1 MDRTER
7 QKLCIKRWV
16 KSGGKGSLICATG
29 FGKSRI
35 ALTIIQ
41 SLVVKNPD
49 LSVLIVVPT
58 EALKVQWI
66 DHLSK
71 WNLLYNCDVKI
82 INTVIKYSYI
92 VDLLILDEEHLFA
105 SQSFEKVF

>member
-1 MDRTER
+1 MDRTEL
-7 QKLCIKRWV
+7 QKLCIKRCV

-58 EALKVQWI
+58 EALKVQ
-66 DHLSK
+66 
-71 WNLLYNCDVKI
+71 
-82 INTVIKYSYI
+82 
-92 VDLLILDEEHLFA
+92 
-105 SQSFEKVF
+105 